1 MGYQNFY
8 ATKLYTDINVL
19 DTTITL
25 DQAPT
30 ETSGRLV
37 LEARNPT
44 QREII
49 KYTGVSGN
57 QITGVLRGQGD
68 TTAKT
73 HVKGS
78 LVEMNVTA
86 EDLDD
91 ALGVPNNIVTRFN
104 ESLADFVASG
114 LFWFRTTGLNGSMTS
129 GVVYINGNRLLLAT
143 VASYDFPASKDI
155 YVDVDVA
162 GTIIYTPVANGA
174 VSGFTLGANSVR
186 LAKVVTD
193 ASAIINIIQT
203 GTDILGNY
211 LRLTASIVKSLL
223 EPVHHNALFW
233 STTGT
238 GSGQLVSTQT
248 SANFDTSETD
258 AVGIRAVTGTAA
270 YMIIA
275 RDGVYKIDAQV
286 VMQDASGGFAKTAIL
301 WLGVSYDGTNYGFIR
316 TTDRSYIGND
326 GSCLQNSWVMALP
339 AGARVTLQWYANP
352 AAIRWGA
359 PAPVTGE
366 SSYQARRNRGS
377 YLAVTEI
384 R

>member
-1 MGYQNFY
+1 MGYQNFF
-8 ATKLYTDINVL
+8 ATKLYTDIGAS

-49 KYTGVSGN
+49 KYSGVSGN

-91 ALGVPNNIVTRFN
+91 ALGVPNDVVTRFD

-114 LFWFRTTGLNGSMTS
+114 MVWSQTSGLNGAMTS
-129 GVVYINGNRLLLAT
+129 GVVYINGNRLPISAI
-143 VASYDFPASKDI
+143 VSYAFPASKDI

-186 LAKVVTD
+186 LAKIVTNGSAITSVTQFGYDALNTVIYPNGSVGGNQMDSSDLSLNMKIAYNTSASSPTATGETNLSGVGLTLSFTVAKTCKAMIDVSIGCSSTSDFEFHPRVYLDGAQVAELSPVAAPGAAGNRAQQRTARAVVTLTPGVHTMTGRIFLSSSTSPSIPIGG
-193 ASAIINIIQT
+193 AFISAIV
-203 GTDILGNY
+203 LGKV
-211 LRLTASIVKSLL
+211 TA
-223 EPVHHNALFW
+223 
-233 STTGT
+233 
-238 GSGQLVSTQT
+238 
-248 SANFDTSETD
+248 
-258 AVGIRAVTGTAA
+258 
-270 YMIIA
+270 
-275 RDGVYKIDAQV
+275 
-286 VMQDASGGFAKTAIL
+286 
-301 WLGVSYDGTNYGFIR
+301 
-316 TTDRSYIGND
+316 
-326 GSCLQNSWVMALP
+326 
-339 AGARVTLQWYANP
+339 
-352 AAIRWGA
+352 
-359 PAPVTGE
+359 
-366 SSYQARRNRGS
+366 
-377 YLAVTEI
+377 
-384 R
+384 